1 MQELLEYN
9 IESCD
14 NKINYRV
21 ASSGREQR
29 VSGGECRLRQATS
42 EYFHTMGCAGMLR
55 PSVSAPQ
62 GNGNNLIVNR

>member
-29 VSGGECRLRQATS
+29 VSGGECRLRS
-42 EYFHTMGCAGMLR
+42 NERVFSHNGCAGMLR